1 MGLRFCDIVMLI
13 VMKLFF
19 TLTLMGVFNWYVPM
33 VPVLMTMLCNQM
45 FDIIVI
51 LVVWIPDSLEGL
63 FDLTHL
69 TLMFKQAP
77 PLFAV

>member
-69 TLMFKQAP
+69 TLMFKKAP